1 MSKILNAKNDNDQ
14 NNIISNLQSK
24 IKERKTIFFLIL
36 LFTLNILIY
45 ATKYIKN
52 KIYFNIIR
60 NEFKPFVKKYE
71 YLLNKKKKIPKD
83 SPIWIMWYDGIKSAP
98 PIIKACI
105 QSIIKNRVEHPV
117 YILDKNNLHKYI
129 KLPEYILQKLNKEIF
144 SITHFSDI
152 VRMALL
158 SKYGGYWI
166 DSTYFVNTPLIYN
179 NYSLF
184 TLKLSQCYKGTITKC
199 RWAGNFLAMPKKS
212 FLSSYVYNSF
222 LFYWKK

>member
-1 MSKILNAKNDNDQ
+1 MSKILNAKNDNAQ

-117 YILDKNNLHKYI
+117 YILDKNNLHKY
-129 KLPEYILQKLNKEIF
+129 L
-144 SITHFSDI
+144 
-152 VRMALL
+152 V
-158 SKYGGYWI
+158 
-166 DSTYFVNTPLIYN
+166 
-179 NYSLF
+179 
-184 TLKLSQCYKGTITKC
+184 
-199 RWAGNFLAMPKKS
+199 
-212 FLSSYVYNSF
+212 
-222 LFYWKK
+222 